1 MCRAFSTALVL
12 LLLATC
18 GPPVPLARAPYVQA
32 VTPEAATIAF
42 RLGAPCA
49 AAQVRYGEDDGMGHT
64 ASSDAADS
72 AHAVR
77 LQGLRPATTYRYA
90 VEACGT
96 VYSTRRFTT
105 APAPGTPRV
114 HFVVVGDFGTGG
126 GSQRDVARA
135 MLAARPE
142 LLLTLGDNAYSEGTE
157 EELQKH
163 LFLPMADLLAEVPV
177 FATLGNHEY
186 VTDQGQPY
194 LDNLHLPTSG
204 PGGERYYSF
213 DWGHVHF
220 VALDSSCA
228 IGLASP
234 ERCSLVEQ
242 RAWAE
247 QDLAASHA
255 AWKVVFFHHP
265 PWSSGKHT
273 SHLTMRREF
282 VPLFE
287 RYGVDLVLTG
297 HDHDYERT
305 RPLWGDAVAPAGVRG
320 ITYVVVGSGGA
331 SLRGWNSSQPAW
343 SLVRDNDAHG
353 YLDVRVEDGTLT
365 ARFLTPEGRV
375 VDRFTLSKVLPP
387 SGGSGGAG
395 N

>member
-1 MCRAFSTALVL
+1 MRRAPAHALLL
-12 LLLATC
+12 LLLACTA
-18 GPPVPLARAPYVQA
+18 PLPLARAPYVQA

-42 RLGAPCA
+42 RLEAPCA
-49 AAQVRYGEDDGMGHT
+49 TAQVRYGEGEPLEQAA
-64 ASSDAADS
+64 ASEATGTT
-72 AHAVR
+72 HAVR
-77 LQGLRPATTYRYA
+77 LQGLRPATTYRYT
-90 VEACGT
+90 VEACST
-96 VYSTRRFTT
+96 VYGPRRFTT
-105 APAPGTPRV
+105 APVPGTPRV
-114 HFVVVGDFGTGG
+114 HFAAVGDFGTGG
-126 GSQRDVARA
+126 GAQRDVTRA

-142 LLLTLGDNAYSEGTE
+142 LLLTLGDNAYAEGSE
-157 EELQKH
+157 EEVQRH
-163 LFLPMADLLAEVPV
+163 LFLPMADLLAEVPL
-177 FATLGNHEY
+177 FGSLGNHEY

-194 LDNLHLPTSG
+194 LDALHLPTSV

-234 ERCSLVEQ
+234 ERCSLAEQ
-242 RAWAE
+242 RAWVE
-247 QDLAASHA
+247 QDLAASQA

-287 RYGVDLVLTG
+287 KHGVDLVLTG
-297 HDHDYERT
+297 HDHNYERT
-305 RPLWGDAVAPAGVRG
+305 RPMWGDAVAPAGVRG

-353 YLDVRVEDGTLT
+353 YLDVRVEGGTLT
-365 ARFLTPEGRV
+365 ARLLTPEGRA
-375 VDRFTLSKVLPP
+375 VDTFTLRKVLPAP
-387 SGGSGGAG
+387 
-395 N
+395 